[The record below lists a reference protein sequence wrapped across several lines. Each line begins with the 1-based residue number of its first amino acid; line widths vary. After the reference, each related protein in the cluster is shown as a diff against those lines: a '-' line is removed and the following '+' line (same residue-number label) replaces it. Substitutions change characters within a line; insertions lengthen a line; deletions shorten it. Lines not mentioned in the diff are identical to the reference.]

1 MEKLAILGGNAVFK
15 KAIGYGHQ
23 YIDEAD
29 IKAVIEVLKSD
40 FLTTGPKLIEA
51 EKKLCDLTG
60 AKHAVL
66 IQNDTAALHAA
77 CHAAGVGPGDEV
89 ITTPITFAASAN
101 CAFYC
106 GARPVFADIDPETY
120 EIDPKSIEEKIAE
133 KTKAVVAVDYTGAPV
148 NVPLIK
154 EICKKHNLVFIEDAA
169 HSIGTKFNGTPVG
182 KMADM
187 TTFSFHPVK
196 TVTSGEGGAILTDSD
211 ELYKSLILFRSHG
224 ITRNQDWMSKE
235 SEGGWYYEQIDLGY
249 NYRMTEM
256 QAALLSS
263 QLDKL
268 SMYTARRKQIVAK
281 YDNAFSQMPEITIQ
295 KEYEGADT
303 TRHLYILQL
312 NLEKLNATRKEIY
325 EALAA
330 EGCGVN
336 VHYIPTYH
344 FPYYQKNGYK
354 GVVCPNAEHLYERIV
369 TIPLYYAMT
378 DEDVANVIESVKK
391 VISYYKK

>member
-60 AKHAVL
+60 AKHAIL

-120 EIDPKSIEEKIAE
+120 EIDPKSIEEKITE